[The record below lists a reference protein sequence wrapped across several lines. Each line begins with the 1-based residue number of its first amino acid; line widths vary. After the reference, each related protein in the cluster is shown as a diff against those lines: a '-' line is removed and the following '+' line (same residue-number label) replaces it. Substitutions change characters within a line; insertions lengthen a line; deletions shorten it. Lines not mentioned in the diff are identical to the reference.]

1 MGRLLRADRLSGG
14 ESRRWSTNTR
24 ARPYDQAMRLFRR
37 RSGRTDLGTDVGT
50 SKEAALAEA
59 RSATARLRREQAK
72 VERYR
77 AGKQANPQR
86 EMTTDQWLAGGS

>member
-1 MGRLLRADRLSGG
+1 
-14 ESRRWSTNTR
+14 
-24 ARPYDQAMRLFRR
+24 MRMFRR
-37 RSGRTDLGTDVGT
+37 RSVRTDIGSDVGGDVGSDVGT
-50 SKEAALAEA
+50 SKEAALVEA
-59 RSATARLRREQAK
+59 RRATARLRREQAK